1 VLFAADSQGGGGY
14 TLFIMLALLFGA
26 MYFLMIRPQQ
36 RRRRQILD
44 MQSALG
50 VGDEI
55 VTVGGLHGVV
65 REISDDTVLLEVA
78 PGVTNRYARAAI
90 GQVVRST
97 GQPEVGGTS
106 ESSGPSTEKIVDSD

>member
-1 VLFAADSQGGGGY
+1 VLFAANGQGGGGY

-36 RRRRQILD
+36 KRRRQIME
-44 MQSALG
+44 MQSAIG

-55 VTVGGLHGVV
+55 VTVGGLYGVV
-65 REISDDTVLLEVA
+65 RELADDTVLLEVA

-90 GQVVRST
+90 GQVIKPT
-97 GQPEVGGTS
+97 AQPEISDDGPVGN
-106 ESSGPSTEKIVDSD
+106 PSAEKIIDSE